1 MSKKKLT
8 DTELKKQELEAELSR
23 IQGGIDEALDQV
35 KTDVTNTVDPK
46 EIIKKHPLP
55 VVGAAFIIGALLGS
69 AGGKSTPKRNGKGKD
84 TSVKGMLFTE
94 LKRLA
99 IKKGIDVL
107 SKRIDNSLTSLKNE
121 DEDSGD

>member
-55 VVGAAFIIGALLGS
+55 VDGFNFGVF
-69 AGGKSTPKRNGKGKD
+69 
-84 TSVKGMLFTE
+84 
-94 LKRLA
+94 
-99 IKKGIDVL
+99 
-107 SKRIDNSLTSLKNE
+107 
-121 DEDSGD
+121 